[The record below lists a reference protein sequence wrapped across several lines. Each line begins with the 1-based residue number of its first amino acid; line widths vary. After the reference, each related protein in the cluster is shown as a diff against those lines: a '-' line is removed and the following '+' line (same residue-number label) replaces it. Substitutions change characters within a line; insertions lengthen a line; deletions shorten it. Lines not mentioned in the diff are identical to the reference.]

1 MNIYN
6 AIMAAADQI
15 ESHPKDFNF
24 MSVKVPSPGSC
35 GTPGCA
41 LGWITAFCEKP
52 VTVHGYLGIC
62 GSIKQLRVGYAGE
75 FYERMDSC
83 ETWWERVLM
92 LSWRDSAERCAKTM
106 RKYAAKYHAPKAP
119 AITGIPDSVRAIFS
133 DLKAA
138 PDSLADMAGAPS
150 VGR

>member
-6 AIMAAADQI
+6 AIMAAADSI
-15 ESHPKDFNF
+15 ELRPALFDFGRI
-24 MSVKVPSPGSC
+24 KIPAC

-41 LGWITAFCEKP
+41 VGWIG
-52 VTVHGYLGIC
+52 HYLGLPTGEGIHLVEKAI
-62 GSIKQLRVGYAGE
+62 GDIGIFYNRMASIHQTTA
-75 FYERMDSC
+75 DSG
-83 ETWWERVLM
+83 W
-92 LSWRDSAERCAKTM
+92 WRDSAEICANNL
-106 RKYAAKYHAPKAP
+106 RAYAAKYHAPS
-119 AITGIPDSVRAIFS
+119 ITGIPDSVRAIFS